1 MAGKNIT
8 RTLKVG
14 SRVQAKTIRE
24 TEFLPGTVT
33 DVRQGPTGIWYSV
46 KRKDKVI
53 NTRASCIK

>member
-1 MAGKNIT
+1 MAAKQKVI
-8 RTLKVG
+8 KVG

-24 TEFLPGTVT
+24 TEFMPGTVT
-33 DVRQGPTGIWYSV
+33 EVREGPTGTWYSV